1 MKLKQ
6 KCKIALDVCMTLLL
20 FVLMAYQITGQL
32 AHEWVGAA
40 MFLCFIAHHILNA
53 RWAGGLLKGTYNG
66 FRIFQTAIDLLLL
79 ADMLTLMVSG
89 IQMSRYVFAFLPG
102 FGSIATARRLH
113 MLASYWGFALM
124 SVHLGLHW
132 GMVTGMFRKVRVSKP
147 SPARTAAA
155 WGVAGLIGAYGV
167 YAFWRNQIWMYL
179 FLRAEFVFFDYSQSP
194 VRFFLDYLA
203 MMGLFVF
210 LTYGAVKLL
219 RRKKKA
225 VQT

>member
-6 KCKIALDVCMTLLL
+6 KCKIILDISMTLLL

-40 MFLCFIAHHILNA
+40 MFVCFIAHHILNA
-53 RWAGGLLKGTYNG
+53 RWTGNLLKGKYNE

-79 ADMLTLMVSG
+79 ADMLALMVSG
-89 IQMSRYVFAFLPG
+89 IQMSRYVFSFIPG
-102 FGSIATARRLH
+102 FGSIAAARRLH
-113 MLASYWGFALM
+113 MLASYWGFVLM

-132 GMVTGMFRKVRVSKP
+132 GMVTRMLRKAKGGQSSQAK
-147 SPARTAAA
+147 TAAA
-155 WGVAGLIGAYGV
+155 WGVAGLIGAYGA

-194 VRFFLDYLA
+194 VRFFVDYLA

-210 LTYGAVKLL
+210 LAYGAVKLL
-219 RRKKKA
+219 RGWKKEARK
-225 VQT
+225 

>member
-6 KCKIALDVCMTLLL
+6 KCKIALDICMTLLL

-32 AHEWVGAA
+32 AHERIGAA
-40 MFLCFIAHHILNA
+40 MFVCFIAHHILNA
-53 RWAGGLLKGTYNG
+53 RWAGNLLKGKYTG
-66 FRIFQTAIDLLLL
+66 FRIFQTAVDLLLL
-79 ADMLTLMVSG
+79 IDMLALMVSG
-89 IQMSRYVFAFLPG
+89 IQMSRYVFTFLPG

-132 GMVTGMFRKVRVSKP
+132 GMVTGMLRKVSGNRP
-147 SPARTAAA
+147 SPVRTAAA
-155 WGVAGLIGAYGV
+155 WGAAGLIGAYGA

-194 VRFFLDYLA
+194 VRLFVDYLTI
-203 MMGLFVF
+203 MGLFVF

-219 RRKKKA
+219 RNRKKEARK
-225 VQT
+225 